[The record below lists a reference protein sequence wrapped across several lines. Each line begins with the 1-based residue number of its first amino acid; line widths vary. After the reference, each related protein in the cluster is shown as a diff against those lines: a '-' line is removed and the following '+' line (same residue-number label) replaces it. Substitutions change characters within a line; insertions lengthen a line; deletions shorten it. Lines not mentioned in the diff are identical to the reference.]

1 MRHLSP
7 MICKISFMDGKTKAV
22 GVMPSD
28 TSQDVLESVR
38 KKIGLQSVEGWALYE
53 VGRGYIISMLISVV
67 LCTYSKGP
75 VFIDFFHNF
84 AGSWGRDFV
93 GIWFVA

>member
-53 VGRGYIISMLISVV
+53 VGRGYI
-67 LCTYSKGP
+67 YK
-75 VFIDFFHNF
+75 DF
-84 AGSWGRDFV
+84 DF
-93 GIWFVA
+93 